1 MFLHPTLS
9 QDLHLPRDY
18 KCHNYDRLPLF
29 LKDNGWSSSVFGF
42 NFEAAFLFGQG
53 GCCVK
58 VLYIDIVHLLNFVRA
73 SRSDQLIP
81 KENSAIAQDCG
92 DT

>member
-9 QDLHLPRDY
+9 QDLHLPHDY
-18 KCHNYDRLPLF
+18 KGHNYDCLPLF

-42 NFEAAFLFGQG
+42 NFEAAFLFGHG
-53 GCCVK
+53 GRCVK

>member
-1 MFLHPTLS
+1 MFLPPTLS
-9 QDLHLPRDY
+9 QDLHLPHDY
-18 KCHNYDRLPLF
+18 KCHNYDCLPLF

-42 NFEAAFLFGQG
+42 NFEAAFLFGHG
-53 GCCVK
+53 GRCVN
-58 VLYIDIVHLLNFVRA
+58 VLYIVRA

>member
-1 MFLHPTLS
+1 M
-9 QDLHLPRDY
+9 
-18 KCHNYDRLPLF
+18 
-29 LKDNGWSSSVFGF
+29 
-42 NFEAAFLFGQG
+42 
-53 GCCVK
+53 K

-73 SRSDQLIP
+73 SRPDQLIP

>member
-1 MFLHPTLS
+1 M
-9 QDLHLPRDY
+9 
-18 KCHNYDRLPLF
+18 
-29 LKDNGWSSSVFGF
+29 
-42 NFEAAFLFGQG
+42 
-53 GCCVK
+53 K